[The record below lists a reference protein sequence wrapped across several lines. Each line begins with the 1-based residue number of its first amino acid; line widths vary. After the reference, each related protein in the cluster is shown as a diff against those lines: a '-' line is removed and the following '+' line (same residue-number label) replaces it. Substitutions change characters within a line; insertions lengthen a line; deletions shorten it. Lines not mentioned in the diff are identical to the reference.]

1 MTRNAASLMM
11 QTRQTDR
18 ITLPMIEETARKL
31 DAPLGPVDL
40 ALLQRVLMDV
50 CAARGQ
56 AHASPEA
63 EQSAKVIINL
73 FQSGIRNRHQLVA
86 IMTGRKFP

>member
-1 MTRNAASLMM
+1 
-11 QTRQTDR
+11 
-18 ITLPMIEETARKL
+18 MIEETARKL

-40 ALLQRVLMDV
+40 ALLQRVLTDV
-50 CAARGQ
+50 CATRGQ

-86 IMTGRKFP
+86 MMTGHKFP